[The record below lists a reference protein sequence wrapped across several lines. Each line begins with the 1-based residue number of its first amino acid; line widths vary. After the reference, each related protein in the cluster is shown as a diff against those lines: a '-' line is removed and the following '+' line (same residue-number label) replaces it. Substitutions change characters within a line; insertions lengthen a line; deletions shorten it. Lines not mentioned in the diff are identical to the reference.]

1 MHCSFRRHLPKQWNG
16 RIRIETLE
24 MQDEMMMVRM
34 MGIVLG
40 KQINV
45 SQLVMIAM
53 LETFAVNR
61 AKRVH
66 LVMLRHANAWQ
77 LPRLGTK
84 RQVVTETVEVEV
96 VRLRNLP
103 TMVDTVMRIEIGM
116 AHSVLSRDLIVSLV
130 TFVAIAVKLVL
141 PVMLLRANAE
151 EWLKF
156 VTMSIGNKCI

>member
-1 MHCSFRRHLPKQWNG
+1 MKPARVKKFAFLSG
-16 RIRIETLE
+16 R
-24 MQDEMMMVRM
+24 
-34 MGIVLG
+34 
-40 KQINV
+40 N
-45 SQLVMIAM
+45 AM
-53 LETFAVNR
+53 LETYAVILMATR
-61 AKRVH
+61 QIVVH
-66 LVMLRHANAWQ
+66 PVTRHPVSVPAV
-77 LPRLGTK
+77 GTK

-151 EWLKF
+151 ELLTV
-156 VTMSIGNKCI
+156 VTMSIGKKCEMYHIYSL